1 MWQASCVWAF
11 IGMLDDGWLSDVEV
25 SVVGSAWQQN
35 QTLPLIT
42 HYARIYQWAI
52 GALSPSA
59 PSPPLHTPSSLH
71 IADHHSVGNTMRRH
85 AGGVRPRPDTSHKR
99 RRDCLRDHHDAYRDF
114 SPLDHHW
121 YVTERA

>member
-1 MWQASCVWAF
+1 MWAF

-59 PSPPLHTPSSLH
+59 LASAAYTVIVSHCGPSLC
-71 IADHHSVGNTMRRH
+71 RQY
-85 AGGVRPRPDTSHKR
+85 
-99 RRDCLRDHHDAYRDF
+99 DAQAC
-114 SPLDHHW
+114 W
-121 YVTERA
+121 WGQTAA